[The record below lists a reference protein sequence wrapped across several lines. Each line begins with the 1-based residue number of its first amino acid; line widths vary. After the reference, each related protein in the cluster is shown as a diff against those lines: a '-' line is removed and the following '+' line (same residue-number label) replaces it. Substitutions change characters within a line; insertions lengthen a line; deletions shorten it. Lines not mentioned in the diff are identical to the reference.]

1 MSIRFFQLP
10 GRFKALFPLAI
21 TQAGSRGDRRFCGT
35 FFQKSKALVLSTLLF
50 LGFFRPL
57 LGQES
62 NSDMYQ
68 RLLGIHFSRQGNV
81 FCETRGYAFDGLEAL
96 VKIDS
101 LTKKALVLVE
111 PDVRF
116 SKLADGRVLR
126 QLDAGFQH
134 MIADSLCGEFAEL
147 GMDTLGM
154 AGFRQVRKGTDAAL
168 RGNDPRFWS
177 RTLVPAGFVVAGIT
191 GIISLFYI
199 RSN

>member
-1 MSIRFFQLP
+1 M
-10 GRFKALFPLAI
+10 
-21 TQAGSRGDRRFCGT
+21 
-35 FFQKSKALVLSTLLF
+35 SKALMLSTLLF

-57 LGQES
+57 FGQES

-101 LTKKALVLVE
+101 LAKKALVLVE

-134 MIADSLCGEFAEL
+134 MIADSLSGEFAEL
-147 GMDTLGM
+147 GMDTLDM